1 MHPRD
6 TQTDELAQLD
16 VAEVAKRLQ
25 RLAELETLISQRSD
39 ELAWANERLVSELY
53 ERSQAQADAS
63 ALANTDSVT
72 GLPNRSSFENR
83 LKSLIDNPAV
93 KEEPAAVMLL
103 GIDRLAQLRET
114 LGIPVCDQ
122 LLRAVAERLRQA
134 VRGSD
139 LVARVGDDCFALA
152 LTQLRLRE
160 DAVVVAR
167 KLLKVLDA
175 PIQMGEQS
183 VRLAP
188 AIGMA
193 MLNADVA
200 SPEALL
206 ARADTAMGRAR
217 LRKDSLFEFFHE
229 EMTGLM
235 NQKLSL
241 EAELRNAVEQHRF
254 VNHYQPRF
262 NLKTGACVG
271 AETFVRWLHP
281 ERGMLYPAEFQ
292 DLAKTT
298 GLIVPLGVQV
308 LRQACMDA
316 VRWAGGGIIAVN
328 LSATEFHGT
337 SLIESI
343 SKALQDS
350 GLPPQR
356 LQLEVTEESLRCMG
370 GETER
375 CSLMLDVVESLST
388 LRQMGVRVALDDFG
402 AGVASLS
409 TLHNYDV
416 DAIKIDTQFVALL
429 PEDKKAAVLVA
440 GIVDLARRLKVG
452 VVAEGVETPEQIEYL
467 RRIGCAEA
475 QGYGLAR
482 PQTAVQVTSLLATAV
497 KPRKKRP
504 V

>member
-6 TQTDELAQLD
+6 TQAEELFQLD
-16 VAEVAKRLQ
+16 AAEVAKRLQ
-25 RLAELETLISQRSD
+25 RLAELERLISQRSD

-53 ERSQAQADAS
+53 ERSQAQADVS
-63 ALANTDSVT
+63 ALAHTDPVT
-72 GLPNRSSFENR
+72 GLPNRAAFENH
-83 LKSLIDNPAV
+83 LKILLETPVV
-93 KEEPAAVMLL
+93 KDEPAAVMLL
-103 GIDRLAQLRET
+103 GIDRLAQIREA
-114 LGIPVCDQ
+114 LGFAACDQ
-122 LLRAVAERLRQA
+122 MLRTVGERLRQA

-139 LVARVGDDCFALA
+139 VVARLGEDCFALA

-160 DAVVVAR
+160 DAAVVAR
-167 KLLKVLDA
+167 KLLKALDG
-175 PIQMGEQS
+175 PIQVEQKQ
-183 VRLAP
+183 VRLLP
-188 AIGMA
+188 AIGVA
-193 MLNADVA
+193 LITDDVTT
-200 SPEALL
+200 PEVLL
-206 ARADTAMGRAR
+206 AQADTAMGRAR
-217 LRKDSLFEFFHE
+217 LRKDIAFEFFHN
-229 EMTGLM
+229 EMSGLM
-235 NQKLSL
+235 HQKFSL
-241 EAELRNAVEQHRF
+241 ETELRAAVEQHRF

-271 AETFVRWLHP
+271 AEAFVRWLHP
-281 ERGMLYPAEFQ
+281 DRGMLYPAEFL
-292 DLAKTT
+292 DLAKST
-298 GLIVPLGVQV
+298 GLIVPIGLQV

-328 LSATEFHGT
+328 LSATEFHGST
-337 SLIESI
+337 LIESI
-343 SKALQDS
+343 QKALRDS

-370 GETER
+370 GEAER

-440 GIVDLARRLKVG
+440 GIVDLARRLKVS
-452 VVAEGVETPEQIEYL
+452 VVAEGVESPEQIEYL

-475 QGYGLAR
+475 QGYGLGR

-497 KPRKKRP
+497 MPKKRRA
-504 V
+504 